1 MSVVCP
7 RPTVRGVP
15 TQPTYAYAMSI
26 GTLVSASAGMR
37 DISLGVTVGAL
48 LVIMAILPRGHGG
61 VERMS
66 LVARVAS
73 VVWAMS
79 AIVFLV
85 ASYAQ
90 IVPRSGTG
98 ATSSYGAGFIQE
110 VWSFSTTIDLGKAFL
125 QMALAAIVASIVV
138 GLVRTPSTSAWV
150 MIPVVWALAWQA
162 QTGHAAGAADHHL
175 AVSSMFLHVVGSA
188 VWIGIITAV
197 TLARHVLGASTKA
210 SVYRM
215 SRIALWSAIL
225 VTVSGVGN
233 AWLRFNDPMDLFTST
248 YGRILLLK
256 LALMAVVVA
265 LAAWHRRRT
274 IPFLSNIDVQR
285 HFWKVMAV
293 DVWALVGVV
302 AVAAVL
308 SGTAPP
314 ADLTPIAAPTPAYF
328 LTGYDL
334 PPAPTFINW
343 FAQWRLEIVSA
354 YVLALLGIVYLL
366 WARRLHRR
374 GDAWPW
380 YRSVSFIFGI
390 VTMIWITQSGPMI
403 YGSASFSGHMVQHMM
418 LVMVAPIPLTLGAPI
433 TLALRALTPR
443 TDHSRGPR
451 EWIRVIVESR
461 VMKFFANPIVA
472 AINFA
477 GSLIVFY
484 YSPVFEFA
492 LRNHAGH
499 LWMVLHFTL
508 VGYLFA
514 NALVGIDPGPNRPR
528 HPLRIVLLFATMG
541 FHAFFGV
548 TLMAS
553 QVLLAPT
560 WFGLMGRTWGPDA
573 LTDQQYGGQIAWG
586 IGELPTVLLAIGV
599 VIAWRS
605 ADTRESK
612 RKDRQADRDG
622 DAELKKY
629 NAMLEQVAGQ
639 DHRRGE

>member
-1 MSVVCP
+1 
-7 RPTVRGVP
+7 
-15 TQPTYAYAMSI
+15 MSI
-26 GTLVSASAGMR
+26 STLVFASAGIR

-48 LVIMAILPRGHGG
+48 LVIMALLPRGHRA
-61 VERMS
+61 VDRMG

-73 VVWAMS
+73 AIWAVS
-79 AIVFLV
+79 AVTYLV

-90 IVPRSGTG
+90 IVPRTGTG
-98 ATSSYGAGFIQE
+98 QTASYGAGFIQE

-138 GLVRTPSTSAWV
+138 GFVRTPSAAAWALV
-150 MIPVVWALAWQA
+150 PVVWALGWQA
-162 QTGHAAGAADHHL
+162 QTGHAAGAVDHHL
-175 AVSSMFLHVVGSA
+175 AVSSMFLHIAGSA
-188 VWIGIITAV
+188 VWIGVITAV
-197 TLARHVLGASTKA
+197 VLGRRQLGASTKDA
-210 SVYRM
+210 VFRM
-215 SRIALWSAIL
+215 SRIALWAAIL

-233 AWLRFNDPMDLFTST
+233 AWLRFNDPMDLFASN

-274 IPFLSNIDVQR
+274 MPRLSNDHVQR
-285 HFWKVMAV
+285 RFWRVMAV

-302 AVAAVL
+302 TVAAVL

-314 ADLTPIAAPTPAYF
+314 ADLTPIDAPTPAYF

-334 PPAPTFINW
+334 PPAPTFLTW
-343 FAQWRLEIVSA
+343 FAQWRFEIISA
-354 YVLALLGIVYLL
+354 YVLVALGVVYLI

-374 GDAWPW
+374 GDSWPW
-380 YRSVSFIFGI
+380 YRSFSFIFGI
-390 VTMIWITQSGPMI
+390 VAMIWITQSGPAI
-403 YGSASFSGHMVQHMM
+403 YGAVTFSGHMVQHMM
-418 LVMVAPIPLTLGAPI
+418 LVMAAPIPLALGAPV
-433 TLALRALTPR
+433 TLALRALPPR
-443 TDHSRGPR
+443 ADRSRGPR

-461 VMKFFANPIVA
+461 IMKFFANPIVA

-477 GSLIVFY
+477 GSLIAFY

-514 NALVGIDPGPNRPR
+514 NALVGIDPGPKRPR
-528 HPLRIVLLFATMG
+528 YPLRIVLLFATMG

-560 WFGLMGRTWGPDA
+560 WFGLMGRAWGPDA
-573 LTDQQYGGQIAWG
+573 ITDQQYGGQLAWG

-599 VIAWRS
+599 VVAWRA
-605 ADTRESK
+605 ADAREGK
-612 RKDRQADRDG
+612 RKDRQADRDD

-629 NAMLEQVAGQ
+629 NAMLAQVADQDGQ
-639 DHRRGE
+639 RGE

>member
-1 MSVVCP
+1 
-7 RPTVRGVP
+7 
-15 TQPTYAYAMSI
+15 MSI
-26 GTLVSASAGMR
+26 GTLVTASAGIR

-48 LVIMAILPRGHGG
+48 LVIMAVLPRGHRAVDRTG
-61 VERMS
+61 

-73 VVWAMS
+73 VIWAVA
-79 AIVFLV
+79 AIVFLF

-98 ATSSYGAGFIQE
+98 PTSSYDATFIQE
-110 VWSFSTTIDLGKAFL
+110 VWSFVTTIDLGKAFL
-125 QMALAAIVASIVV
+125 QMALAGIVASIMV
-138 GLVRTPSTSAWV
+138 GFVRTPAAAAWV
-150 MIPVVWALAWQA
+150 MIPVVWGLGWQA
-162 QTGHAAGAADHHL
+162 QTGHAAGASDHHL
-175 AVSSMFLHVVGSA
+175 AVSAMFLHIAGSA
-188 VWIGIITAV
+188 VWIGVIVAITLV
-197 TLARHVLGASTKA
+197 RRELGTSTKDA
-210 SVYRM
+210 VYRM
-215 SRIALWSAIL
+215 SHLALWAAIL

-233 AWLRFNDPMDLFTST
+233 AWLRFTHPIDLFTST
-248 YGRILLLK
+248 YGRLLLLK
-256 LALMAVVVA
+256 VALMAVVVA

-274 IPFLSNIDVQR
+274 MPRLSNAHVQR

-302 AVAAVL
+302 LVAAVL

-314 ADLTPIAAPTPAYF
+314 ADLTPIEAPTPAFF

-334 PPAPTFINW
+334 PPAPTFLTW
-343 FAQWRLEIVSA
+343 FTQWRLEIVSA
-354 YVLALLGIVYLL
+354 YVLAAMGIVYLL

-380 YRSVSFIFGI
+380 YRSFSFIFGI
-390 VTMIWITQSGPMI
+390 VAMIWITQSGPTV
-403 YGSASFSGHMVQHMM
+403 YGTVTFSGHMVQHMM
-418 LVMVAPIPLTLGAPI
+418 LVMVAPIPLALGAPI
-433 TLALRALTPR
+433 TLALRALSPR
-443 TDHSRGPR
+443 ADHSRGPR

-477 GSLIVFY
+477 GSLIAFY

-492 LRNHAGH
+492 MRNHAGH

-514 NALVGIDPGPNRPR
+514 NALVGIDPGPKRPPF
-528 HPLRIVLLFATMG
+528 PLRIVLLFATMG

-553 QVLLAPT
+553 HVLLAPT
-560 WFGLMGRTWGPDA
+560 WFGLMGRPWGPDA
-573 LTDQQYGGQIAWG
+573 IADQQYGGQIAWG

-599 VIAWRS
+599 VIAWRA
-605 ADTRESK
+605 ADTREGK
-612 RKDRQADRDG
+612 RKDRQADRDD

-629 NAMLEQVAGQ
+629 NAMLAQVAEH
-639 DHRRGE
+639 DHRVEEQDSTPRDS